1 MNHIIFIILLFVA
14 TGILSIQQTN
24 AQVEQVEKLSFQLVP
39 GSLEQNVSELLQ
51 THSNNQLLLWQV
63 SKKNQVIV
71 GSVVAGNDVYH
82 VLDQIIS
89 PYSEPFQIKASV
101 FTKNGV
107 VRIHYENEI
116 L

>member
-1 MNHIIFIILLFVA
+1 MERIIIAALMLA
-14 TGILSIQQTN
+14 ASGIECAPLPPSHTN
-24 AQVEQVEKLSFQLVP
+24 TISFQLVP
-39 GSLEQNVSELLQ
+39 GSLEQNISELLNS
-51 THSNNQLLLWQV
+51 HSDNRILLWQV
-63 SKKNQVIV
+63 SKKHQVIV
-71 GSVVAGNDVYH
+71 DAVVTGNNIYH

-107 VRIHYENEI
+107 VRIHYDSEN